1 MKFKNF
7 TILLVPVILVFLI
20 SCSTRSASPSSV
32 PDNQSSRSLAG
43 ETQQKLPAPTEWE
56 KVVANA
62 KKEGRVVLLGAYGIA
77 EAREP
82 FVRTLNERFGISLEM
97 TIGQGPLLTTK
108 LVSERSAGLYTADV
122 YMGGSESML
131 ELISRNIFVP
141 IEPYL
146 ILSEVKDPSAWFMG
160 YLPYWE
166 KQRTSLAT
174 VAVIPGGG
182 SAINTNLLKLEEVAS
197 YRDLLKPKLKGM
209 IVMFD
214 PTIAGGGSSWFT
226 LALKSMGEDYLRE
239 LVKHDIVISRD
250 FRLMNEWVVR
260 GKSAIGL
267 GATPGGVAALSKDG
281 APIAMLPPFKE
292 GADIGPAGGNVAVI
306 DRNPHPNAA
315 RVLVNWLLSKEG
327 QTILSRATGIASRRL
342 DVSTDHLAAPWMVP
356 DPKKN
361 YLVQDEEY
369 SRAKMKMQDV
379 AKEIFAPILK

>member
-1 MKFKNF
+1 MKFRSLA
-7 TILLVPVILVFLI
+7 IWIILVALI
-20 SCSTRSASPSSV
+20 FFASCSTKTPS
-32 PDNQSSRSLAG
+32 
-43 ETQQKLPAPTEWE
+43 LPASERQTSEQAAKTVSKDVTQTEWE

-62 KKEGRVVLLGAYGIA
+62 KKEGTVVLLGAYGIA

-82 FVRTLNERFGISLEM
+82 FVRTMNERFGISLEM
-97 TIGQGPLLTTK
+97 TVGQGPLLTSK
-108 LVSERSAGLYTADV
+108 LVSERNAGLYTADV

-131 ELISRNIFVP
+131 DLISRNIFVP

-146 ILSEVKDPSAWFMG
+146 ILPEVKDPSKWFGG

-166 KQRTSLAT
+166 KQRTSLAS

-182 SAINTNLLKLEEVAS
+182 SAINTNLLKMEDVAS

-209 IVMFD
+209 IIMND
-214 PTIAGGGSSWFT
+214 PTMAGGGSSWFT

-239 LVKHDIVISRD
+239 LVKQDIVISRD
-250 FRLMNEWVVR
+250 FRLMNEWIVR

-267 GATPGGVAALSKDG
+267 GATPGGVEALRKDG

-292 GADIGPAGGNVAVI
+292 GVDIGPAGGNVAVI
-306 DRNPHPNAA
+306 DRHPHPNAA

-342 DVSTDHLAAPWMVP
+342 DVPTDHLASPWMVP
-356 DPKKN
+356 DPKKK

-369 SRAKMKMQDV
+369 SRGKIKMQEV
-379 AKEIFAPILK
+379 AKEIFAPLLK